1 MGSVVQFTSNQV
13 IHNQVIEAVIL
24 STHIHVMLILSEK
37 VKKVTFFA
45 QKRAF
50 LPVTFAQIIQ
60 FTSNQ
65 VIHNQGIEAVIV
77 STHMCLF

>member
-37 VKKVTFFA
+37 VKKVTF
-45 QKRAF
+45 
-50 LPVTFAQIIQ
+50 LPKNGHF
-60 FTSNQ
+60 
-65 VIHNQGIEAVIV
+65 
-77 STHMCLF
+77 CP